1 MPSSMEPRRNFEDI
15 LRRSPGRL
23 RGEVPTPVVE
33 KPLRILF
40 VTSAQNSLSQRAY
53 IALTETR
60 AARRRALGLVMFA
73 ALLEIVLILP
83 FVDHVADA
91 HPMIHFTQ
99 HGFIFAG
106 GVLMGLAIRDVQ
118 RASRS

>member
-1 MPSSMEPRRNFEDI
+1 MESSVSSLPAARD
-15 LRRSPGRL
+15 RRS
-23 RGEVPTPVVE
+23 
-33 KPLRILF
+33 
-40 VTSAQNSLSQRAY
+40 
-53 IALTETR
+53 
-60 AARRRALGLVMFA
+60 ARRRALRLVVFA
-73 ALLEIVLILP
+73 ALLEITLILP
-83 FVDHVADA
+83 FVDHLADT

>member
-1 MPSSMEPRRNFEDI
+1 MTQARAAVADQPVMESSV
-15 LRRSPGRL
+15 S
-23 RGEVPTPVVE
+23 
-33 KPLRILF
+33 
-40 VTSAQNSLSQRAY
+40 SLS
-53 IALTETR
+53 
-60 AARRRALGLVMFA
+60 AARDRRTTRRRALRLVVFA

-83 FVDHVADA
+83 FVDHLADA

>member
-1 MPSSMEPRRNFEDI
+1 MS
-15 LRRSPGRL
+15 
-23 RGEVPTPVVE
+23 
-33 KPLRILF
+33 
-40 VTSAQNSLSQRAY
+40 
-53 IALTETR
+53 
-60 AARRRALGLVMFA
+60 AARDRRTARRKALRLVVFA

-83 FVDHVADA
+83 FVDHLADS